1 MSGIPN
7 YDCIEFERKT
17 KTFSGVFT
25 MALIL
30 TFIIGAIFGA
40 YNALKVRA
48 FICTLTDKANE
59 LAKSTEKPKIEPKS
73 ELYLKQ
79 QNENKYN

>member
-1 MSGIPN
+1 
-7 YDCIEFERKT
+7 
-17 KTFSGVFT
+17 
-25 MALIL
+25 MALII
-30 TFIIGAIFGA
+30 TFILGAIFGA

-48 FICTLTDKANE
+48 FICNLTAKANE
-59 LAKSTEKPKIEPKS
+59 LAKSSETPKIEPKP